1 MKKKIICLF
10 SAFLCIFFLA
20 SCGQKSTEEIL
31 NSTLDK
37 LNSIENIDESL
48 NLSCTIPN
56 SSPIT
61 MKINAKAIPKE
72 SKFYADFSMDIMI
85 MKLSMT
91 MNASQEKIFVKFND
105 IFPKYIDMTDSEE
118 GKEFLKTASKS
129 NFSNSS
135 SEYNNIFKIA
145 FDEAKKN
152 NTKLTKAKKTI
163 NGSEQS
169 LDQLSLSLNSDELNN
184 VLKSAIKDSF
194 SESGSDLSNDPATKE
209 MFDSLK
215 VSDMTIDTYINKD
228 YVPIYTEIKFKIN
241 IGNESADCSTEM
253 IINAYDSK
261 IDIPEVK
268 ESDIAT
274 PEELKNGP
282 FSNIQ

>member
-1 MKKKIICLF
+1 M
-10 SAFLCIFFLA
+10 
-20 SCGQKSTEEIL
+20 

-169 LDQLSLSLNSDELNN
+169 LDQLSLSLNSDELN
-184 VLKSAIKDSF
+184 
-194 SESGSDLSNDPATKE
+194 
-209 MFDSLK
+209 
-215 VSDMTIDTYINKD
+215 TYINKD